1 MIRSSTEDISVVVCK
16 ERAKMA
22 LNRSSELNG
31 VIVHILCV
39 VEIQFESAWAIINV
53 TGEPLAM
60 LNGPQM
66 HLSQVAFKKKNFPYF
81 PIFLWFKRRTPGED
95 LIWTLG
101 SFSEQTWFRITR
113 QCFIPFQTAE
123 PSSSG
128 EENL

>member
-1 MIRSSTEDISVVVCK
+1 
-16 ERAKMA
+16 MA

-66 HLSQVAFKKKNFPYF
+66 HLSQVAFKKEELSIFSYF
-81 PIFLWFKRRTPGED
+81 FYGSNVGPPG
-95 LIWTLG
+95 
-101 SFSEQTWFRITR
+101 RI
-113 QCFIPFQTAE
+113 
-123 PSSSG
+123 
-128 EENL
+128 